1 MDAPHGIAID
11 YDALHALLDPDR
23 ASGAGRAPD
32 AASAPAPDGVSVPF
46 AGPPA
51 DRTAA
56 SDVAVAALRA
66 VAEGRWDLPAIRH
79 PLGFLCLPV
88 LRDGPKGVCVHLF
101 DGEDAEDGG
110 DAEGAGGPAGGGGR
124 APLVHAHSW
133 SLISLVLF
141 GQVTNRSVR
150 VVDDPVAPTH
160 RVYEVRSGP
169 DGTDEVRRTA
179 RLVRGEPGGSERSA
193 RGDVY
198 VVRPGE
204 FHATVVGGGRPAATL
219 VLGETLPGRS
229 DMSLGPLDGEGYRS
243 VREVCRREETVVAVR
258 AALRRIDGP
267 GD

>member
-1 MDAPHGIAID
+1 MDLPHGIDID
-11 YDALHALLDPDR
+11 YDALHALLAP
-23 ASGAGRAPD
+23 GAGP
-32 AASAPAPDGVSVPF
+32 
-46 AGPPA
+46 PPA
-51 DRTAA
+51 DRTVA
-56 SDVAVAALRA
+56 SDLAAAALRA

-88 LRDGPKGVCVHLF
+88 LRDGAKGVCVHLF
-101 DGEDAEDGG
+101 DGEDVEED
-110 DAEGAGGPAGGGGR
+110 AGGADIGDGTGGRDAGGGPGGR

-133 SLISLVLF
+133 SLVSLVLH
-141 GQVTNRSVR
+141 GRVTNRSVR

-179 RLVRGEPGGSERSA
+179 RLVRAEPGGSERSTS
-193 RGDVY
+193 GDVY
-198 VVRPGE
+198 VVGPGE

-219 VLGETLPGRS
+219 VLGATLPGRS
-229 DMSLGPLDGEGYRS
+229 DMSLGPLRGEGHRS
-243 VREVCRREETVVAVR
+243 VREICDREETVVAVR